1 MLDIKLIR
9 ENSEKVKQGVAAKN
23 IDPQKVDHFLTFDAK
38 WRELTAKIDALRAE
52 QKKAGEEKNIAR
64 AKELKTEI
72 KGKEEELR
80 EVSSARSEILSGLP
94 NLPFD
99 DVPRGKDESENV
111 LLKEVGKKPDFDF
124 EVKDYLTIGK
134 ELDLIDIEHS
144 ADVSGSRFAYLK
156 NAAVLLEFALVKLA
170 LDTLLPEGFS
180 PVIPPV
186 MIRPEAYEKM
196 GRLAG
201 SQKEERYY
209 LEKDDVYLVG
219 SSEHTIGPLHM
230 NDVIAE
236 DALPK
241 RYIGFSTC
249 FRREA
254 GSYGKDTKGILRVHQ
269 FDKVELFS
277 FAKPDNSEGEHKFL
291 LSCQE
296 KLMQALGLHY
306 RVMEISTG
314 DMGWTDARAY
324 DIETWLPGQGEY
336 RETHSCSNT
345 TDFQSR
351 GINARYCKKG
361 EDAELVHMLN
371 ATGFAIG
378 RMLIAI
384 IENYQTSDGHVQIP
398 KVLQPYVGREI
409 I

>member
-9 ENSEKVKQGVAAKN
+9 DNPEKVKQGVHAKN
-23 IDPQKVDHFLTFDAK
+23 IDPQRVDHFLTFDAK

-64 AKELKTEI
+64 AKELKLEI
-72 KGKEEELR
+72 KGMEEELR
-80 EVSSARSEILSGLP
+80 EVSSSRSEVLNSLP

-99 DVPRGKDESENV
+99 DAPRGKDESENV

-124 EVKDYLTIGK
+124 EVKDYLVLGK
-134 ELDLIDIEHS
+134 ELDIIDIERS
-144 ADVSGSRFAYLK
+144 ASVSGSRFGYLK

-186 MIRPEAYEKM
+186 MIRPDAYEKM

-209 LEKDDVYLVG
+209 LEKDDLYLVG

-230 NDVIAE
+230 DDVIAE
-236 DALPK
+236 DSLPR

-254 GSYGKDTKGILRVHQ
+254 GSYGKDTRGILRVHQ

-277 FAKPDNSEGEHKFL
+277 FAKPENSEDEHKFL

-306 RVMEISTG
+306 RVMTICTG

-324 DIETWLPGQGEY
+324 DIEAWLPGQGEY

-345 TDFQSR
+345 ADFQSR
-351 GINARYCKKG
+351 GINARYRKKG

-371 ATGFAIG
+371 ATGFAVG

-384 IENYQTSDGHVQIP
+384 IENYQTSDGHIIVP
-398 KVLQPYVGREI
+398 KALQSYLGKEKI
-409 I
+409 

>member
-1 MLDIKLIR
+1 MLDVKLIR
-9 ENSEKVKQGVAAKN
+9 DNPEKVKQGVAAKN
-23 IDPQKVDHFLTFDAK
+23 VDPQRVDHFLTFDAK
-38 WRELTAKIDALRAE
+38 WRDLTAKIDGLRAE
-52 QKKAGEEKNIAR
+52 QKKAGEDKNISR

-72 KGKEEELR
+72 KEKEEELR
-80 EVSSARSEILSGLP
+80 EASAARSEILNSLP

-111 LLKEVGKKPDFDF
+111 LLKEVGQKPDFDF
-124 EVKDYLTIGK
+124 KAKDYLSLGK
-134 ELDLIDIEHS
+134 ELDIIDVERS
-144 ADVSGSRFAYLK
+144 ASVSGSRFGYIK
-156 NAAVLLEFALVKLA
+156 NSAVLLEFALVKLA

-201 SQKEERYY
+201 AQKEERYY
-209 LEKDDVYLVG
+209 LEKDDMYLVG

-230 NDVIAE
+230 DDVISDE
-236 DALPK
+236 ALPK

-277 FAKPDNSEGEHKFL
+277 FTKPETSEEEHKFM

-296 KLMQALGLHY
+296 KLMQALELPY
-306 RVMEISTG
+306 RVMAICTG

-351 GINARYCKKG
+351 GINARYRKKG
-361 EDAELVHMLN
+361 EDIEFVHMLN

-384 IENYQTSDGHVQIP
+384 IENYQTADGHIKVP
-398 KVLQPYVGREI
+398 KALQSYLGKEKI
-409 I
+409 

>member
-1 MLDIKLIR
+1 MLDIKLVR
-9 ENSEKVKQGVAAKN
+9 ENPEKVKQGVAAKN
-23 IDPQKVDHFLTFDAK
+23 IDPQRVDHFLTFDAK
-38 WRELTAKIDALRAE
+38 WREFTAKIDALRAE
-52 QKKAGEEKNIAR
+52 QKRAGEEKNIAR

-72 KGKEEELR
+72 KGMEEELR
-80 EVSSARSEILSGLP
+80 EVSSVRSEILSSLP

-99 DVPRGKDESENV
+99 DAPRGKDESENV

-124 EVKDYLTIGK
+124 KVKDYLTLGK
-134 ELDLIDIEHS
+134 ELDIIDIERS
-144 ADVSGSRFAYLK
+144 ASVSGSRFGYLK
-156 NAAVLLEFALVKLA
+156 NSAVLLEFALVKLA

-201 SQKEERYY
+201 AQKEERYY
-209 LEKDDVYLVG
+209 LEKDNMYLVG

-230 NDVIAE
+230 DDVIAE

-277 FAKPDNSEGEHKFL
+277 FTKPENSEEEHKFL

-296 KLMQALGLHY
+296 KLMQALELPY
-306 RVMEISTG
+306 RVMAICTG

-351 GINARYCKKG
+351 GINARYRKKG
-361 EDAELVHMLN
+361 EDTELVHMLN
-371 ATGFAIG
+371 ATGFAVG

-384 IENYQTSDGHVQIP
+384 IENYQTSDGHITVP
-398 KVLQPYVGREI
+398 KALQPYLGKELI
-409 I
+409 